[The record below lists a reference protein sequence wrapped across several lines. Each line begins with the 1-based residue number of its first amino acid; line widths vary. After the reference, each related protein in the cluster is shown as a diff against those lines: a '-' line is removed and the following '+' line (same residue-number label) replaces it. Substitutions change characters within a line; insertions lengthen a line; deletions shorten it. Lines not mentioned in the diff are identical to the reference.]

1 MTVTLYLQ
9 KAEPVLFDCKANKGS
24 DNIRGPPLPATQ
36 NMSLVQILTQACYC
50 FAKCS
55 NSFEQGA
62 HPWQRGAGVQGRAR
76 QLLQGWNLGE
86 STPSKYMRFWGFQLS

>member
-9 KAEPVLFDCKANKGS
+9 KAEPVLFDYKANKGS
-24 DNIRGPPLPATQ
+24 DNIRGPPLPATKY
-36 NMSLVQILTQACYC
+36 VFFQILTQACYC

-62 HPWQRGAGVQGRAR
+62 HPW
-76 QLLQGWNLGE
+76 
-86 STPSKYMRFWGFQLS
+86 